1 MSEFKQGDRV
11 VYSGPVINEMWP
23 VERQGTVLGSRMV
36 ELIDIQWDTGAINEG
51 QFAFDFT
58 IVPGGAE

>member
-1 MSEFKQGDRV
+1 MSEFKEGDRV

-36 ELIDIQWDTGAINEG
+36 ELIDIQWDTGVINEG
-51 QFAFDFT
+51 HFAFDFT
-58 IVPGGAE
+58 IVPGGAQ